1 MTVELLN
8 GDVVTGEIVERT
20 DEHIVLK
27 HPVLGRLDIPMNEV
41 NPRSLHVG
49 IAGSSFLEGW
59 DKEVDIGFSGS
70 QGDSDEADL
79 VVGASLDFLN
89 DRKRVTLSAHYA
101 LSYADKEID
110 DNNARA
116 SLLRDWLFPG
126 SRWLGFSYTTYDFDD
141 FEAWEH
147 RVSTGGGPGYRIIPG
162 EPLQL
167 TFRTG
172 PFIGYEFG
180 DEDDARPEYAVG
192 LFNTYKDKRGRKLNL
207 FNTYYQTVDHPE
219 FRNVTTFELRLPWC
233 HGASA

>member
-1 MTVELLN
+1 
-8 GDVVTGEIVERT
+8 
-20 DEHIVLK
+20 
-27 HPVLGRLDIPMNEV
+27 
-41 NPRSLHVG
+41 
-49 IAGSSFLEGW
+49 
-59 DKEVDIGFSGS
+59 
-70 QGDSDEADL
+70 
-79 VVGASLDFLN
+79 
-89 DRKRVTLSAHYA
+89 VTLGAHYA
-101 LSYADKEID
+101 LSYADNEID

-147 RVSTGGGPGYRIIPG
+147 RVVTGGGPGYRIIPG

-192 LFNTYKDKRGRKLNL
+192 LFNTYKNKRGVKFNL
-207 FNTYYQTVDHPE
+207 FNAYYQTVDHPE
-219 FRNVTTFELRLPWC
+219 FRNVSTLELRLPLVAR
-233 HGASA
+233 GLSLRFGVYNEYDSESEKSKNNLKYQSTLAFDL